1 MPVRANAVEVDKL
14 FRAHCKLP
22 GCGWTG
28 QLRPSYREAN
38 DEREGHLYQHRL
50 EESASAGK

>member
-1 MPVRANAVEVDKL
+1 MPIRANAVEVDKL